1 MSGLFYLS
9 DSFLL
14 NGEPVL
20 VFEMFRKRAK

>member
-9 DSFLL
+9 DRFLL

-20 VFEMFRKRAK
+20 VFEMFSKRSK